1 MCARWGPLREAESKL
16 DTPSR
21 GVALQWAGVTDERRS
36 RGTKQRKQGS
46 QRSADALY
54 SQDYRDTGRWRGA
67 GGRNQGH
74 LMGGWWPHWKQGPQ
88 REKGDKMYF
97 LGLLCTRA
105 LITTVVIDIDN
116 NNDDINNTFKLSPI
130 YFQMGISNF
139 VIHSSHLLG
148 TYSVPNT

>member
-1 MCARWGPLREAESKL
+1 
-16 DTPSR
+16 
-21 GVALQWAGVTDERRS
+21 
-36 RGTKQRKQGS
+36 
-46 QRSADALY
+46 
-54 SQDYRDTGRWRGA
+54 
-67 GGRNQGH
+67 
-74 LMGGWWPHWKQGPQ
+74 
-88 REKGDKMYF
+88 MYF

-148 TYSVPNT
+148 TYSVPNTQFFTSLNHCDKVRTVVSPF